1 MSAAQAVSPPAAL
14 EPAHPTS
21 FLLVSRALAI
31 IIPVALWFA
40 PLPLDATIKH
50 AIAVSSFMLVSW
62 ITHALDHALTGLIG
76 CYLAWALGV
85 VKFEVAF
92 SGFANSTPWFLFGAI
107 LFGMMASKT
116 GLA

>member
-1 MSAAQAVSPPAAL
+1 MSAVPALSPPVAV
-14 EPAHPTS
+14 ERAHASP
-21 FLLVSRALAI
+21 LDLASKAMVI
-31 IIPVALWFA
+31 VVPVALWFA

-62 ITHALDHALTGLIG
+62 LTHALDHALTGLIG

-92 SGFANSTPWFLFGAI
+92 SGFAIRSPLFLFGAI
-107 LFGMMASKT
+107 LFGVIA
-116 GLA
+116 